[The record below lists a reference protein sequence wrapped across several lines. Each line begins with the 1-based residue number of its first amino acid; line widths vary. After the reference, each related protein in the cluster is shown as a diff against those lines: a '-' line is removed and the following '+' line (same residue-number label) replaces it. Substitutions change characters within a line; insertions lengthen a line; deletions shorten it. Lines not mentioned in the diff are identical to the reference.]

1 MLLKEIK
8 NMQLE
13 NVLQK
18 LNEEEA
24 AKRLAIG
31 TKVGKY
37 HSIAMK
43 LKVR

>member
-24 AKRLAIG
+24 QTIADKAAKECEELF
-31 TKVGKY
+31 
-37 HSIAMK
+37 
-43 LKVR
+43 